1 VVSAPTDVADLT
13 CEELLTTTRSVRR
26 GLDLDRPVELDV
38 VKDCL
43 RIALQAPNGS
53 NRQDWR
59 WIVLTDPR
67 RRAAVAEIYR
77 TAFHRRF
84 AAPLDRLDEQD
95 PATRSTM
102 GAARDLAAKLHRV
115 PVLVLPCLDLS
126 ERQLPAGNQVSVWS
140 SLVPAMW
147 SFMLAA
153 RTRGLGTTFTTVHLD
168 AESEVAELLGLPPG
182 VRQGGLL
189 PVAYTNRTRFR
200 PGPRR
205 PLEEVLHIDG
215 WDADRA
221 AGTDMRGD
229 R

>member
-1 VVSAPTDVADLT
+1 VVSAPTHAADLT

-26 GLDLDRPVELDV
+26 GLDLDRPVDLDV

-59 WIVLTDPR
+59 WIVLADPR
-67 RRAAVAEIYR
+67 RRAEVAEIYR

-84 AAPLDRLDEQD
+84 ATL
-95 PATRSTM
+95 

-115 PVLVLPCLDLS
+115 PVLVLPCLDLG
-126 ERQLPAGNQVSVWS
+126 ERQLPAGNQAAVWS

-168 AESEVAELLGLPPG
+168 LESEVAGLLGLPPG

-189 PVAYTNRTRFR
+189 PVAYTDRTRFR

-221 AGTDMRGD
+221 AGARVRGD